1 MKIYQFRAK
10 QKLPISIEEAWQF
23 FSNPNN
29 LGKITPDW
37 LNFEILSPLPDK
49 MYAGMIIEYFV
60 RPLLNIRTTWVT
72 EITHINE
79 PHFFVDEQR
88 TGPYKMWHHQHHFK
102 EVNGILEMDDIVT
115 YAIGFGFWGRL
126 ANKLL
131 VSKKIK
137 EIFEYRKT
145 VLEKLFGNLQEV
157 EAA

>member
-102 EVNGILEMDDIVT
+102 EGNGILEMDDIVT